1 MLAVSPLNWN
11 FTIRWQPSVYFTLN
25 LVSFPCLYINS
36 SKENNCIPSGRVL
49 QKHPDRRRQEQLQ
62 EVM

>member
-1 MLAVSPLNWN
+1 MILAVNCHLRE
-11 FTIRWQPSVYFTLN
+11 IVCQPSVYFTLN
-25 LVSFPCLYINS
+25 LFSFPCLYINS
-36 SKENNCIPSGRVL
+36 FKENNCIPSGTVL